1 MPSVWSTTH
10 TCIVMH
16 RVREREER
24 EIEREAKRKRERG
37 EKRETCQVHLHDR
50 YTTSHRVEVEAKA
63 LLRARQAT
71 FDAGRRARAAEAPLS
86 S

>member
-10 TCIVMH
+10 TCTVMH
-16 RVREREER
+16 RVREREGRKRER
-24 EIEREAKRKRERG
+24 EEKERERG

-50 YTTSHRVEVEAKA
+50 YTTSHRVKVEAKA

>member
-1 MPSVWSTTH
+1 MRRSVVA
-10 TCIVMH
+10 I
-16 RVREREER
+16 RVVDDAHLHSYAPCQREREEK
-24 EIEREAKRKRERG
+24 ERERG

-50 YTTSHRVEVEAKA
+50 YTTSHRVKVEAKA

>member
-16 RVREREER
+16 RVREREGRKRER
-24 EIEREAKRKRERG
+24 EEKERERG

-50 YTTSHRVEVEAKA
+50 YTTSHRVKVEAKA